1 MWNKKRGIGYLEL
14 KRRNEADMYRII
26 GDSCTDLTKEQ
37 KAQGDVHL
45 VPLTLQ
51 VEDEL
56 FVDDETFDQLSFLKK
71 QRESSECPKSACPS
85 PERYL
90 QEFEQADEVYVV
102 TLSANLSGSYNSAAL
117 AKQLCL
123 EEYPEK
129 KIEIIDSKSA
139 SVGQNL
145 ITMKIKELKEQGLS
159 FDEVV
164 KKVNA
169 FRDQMET
176 KFVLEDLEH
185 LRKNGRLKNMTAV
198 VCSVLN
204 IKPVMAATPEGEICK
219 IDQARGMER
228 ALMKMIQ
235 YIEADAK
242 DAANRICAIAHCNN
256 KERAEFVK
264 QEIMKRIPF
273 KDCFITDTAGVSTL
287 YANDGGIIVCY

>member
-1 MWNKKRGIGYLEL
+1 
-14 KRRNEADMYRII
+14 MYKII
-26 GDSCTDLTKEQ
+26 GDSCTDLTKQQ
-37 KAQGDVHL
+37 KEQGDVHL

-51 VEDEL
+51 IEDAI
-56 FVDDETFDQLSFLKK
+56 FIDDETFDQKAFLQK
-71 QRESSECPKSACPS
+71 QKESSECPKSACPS
-85 PERYL
+85 PDSYM
-90 QEFEQADEVYVV
+90 QAFEGADEVYVV
-102 TLSANLSGSYNSAAL
+102 TLTGMLSGSYNSAVL
-117 AKQLCL
+117 AKQLYL
-123 EEYPEK
+123 EDHPDK

-164 KKVNA
+164 EKVNA
-169 FRDQMET
+169 FRDQLET

-185 LRKNGRLKNMTAV
+185 LRKNGRLKNLTAA

-204 IKPVMAATPEGEICK
+204 IKPIMGATPEGEICK

-235 YIEADAK
+235 YIETDVK
-242 DAANRICAIAHCNN
+242 DAANRVCGIAHCNN
-256 KERAEFVK
+256 IERAEYVK
-264 QEIMKRIPF
+264 KEILKRVPF
-273 KDCFITDTAGVSTL
+273 KDCFITDMAGVSTL